1 MGLDELG
8 VHVHCGCNFEFDP
21 VIEPEFEEGQE
32 YMLEGKCVML
42 EKVLEGADKE
52 GRDAVI
58 YDDRE
63 DEYKVIDVRDLE
75 EMKEVKEGLL
85 VKGLPAGNDKYNI
98 TDSRMLAGVVFYK
111 ESTFYTGFRIKVLD
125 HEDQTKIGN
134 DYSINKSGFWRY
146 FEEIKIENVFDIG
159 DYVKG
164 IGDVQCKIS
173 NNMHLGKIV
182 GEDNEEFTIQIIDH
196 ADDFYRGKNV
206 FVKKK
211 DFALNNEKVKV
222 EINPKLNVGDKLE
235 VLNVEKYE
243 KDRDILIGDKLIV
256 VAVGKEDEFEF
267 EAGNLLP
274 TSSTFTVVNLRNK
287 EVVRDGYYGGVFQV
301 RRM

>member
-1 MGLDELG
+1 MGLDGLG

-21 VIEPEFEEGQE
+21 VIEPEFEEGKD

-42 EKVLEGADKE
+42 EKVLEGEDKE

-85 VKGLPAGNDKYNI
+85 VKGLPAGDEKYNI
-98 TDSRMLAGVVFYK
+98 TDDRMLAGVVFEK

-164 IGDVQCKIS
+164 VGNNPCRIS
-173 NNMHLGKIV
+173 NGVKLGKIV
-182 GEDNEEFTIQIIDH
+182 GEDDEEFKIKILKHSTE
-196 ADDFYRGKNV
+196 FYHGKDV

-211 DFALNNEKVKV
+211 DFALNNEKVNLEEKPDV
-222 EINPKLNVGDKLE
+222 KVGDHIKMLDIGGMSRFTPE
-235 VLNVEKYE
+235 ILNYNDEYLVVG
-243 KDRDILIGDKLIV
+243 LGDDNFRANGLH
-256 VAVGKEDEFEF
+256 
-267 EAGNLLP
+267 P
-274 TSSTFTVVNLRNK
+274 CSSTFVLLNK
-287 EVVRDGYYGGVFQV
+287 GNNKLIRIGYYSYLDW
-301 RRM
+301 RIL